1 LGQWDAAVH
10 IIFAHTSYSILRDS
24 SHTLQRRLLLL
35 TQQPHHT
42 HIAILHMCTKRK
54 RKKKNC
60 SRCDAPLTVG
70 ANGYAAVAL
79 SYTLLLL
86 RLCNDELG
94 VLFNSTA

>member
-1 LGQWDAAVH
+1 
-10 IIFAHTSYSILRDS
+10 
-24 SHTLQRRLLLL
+24 
-35 TQQPHHT
+35 
-42 HIAILHMCTKRK
+42 MCTKRK
-54 RKKKNC
+54 RIKQNC

-86 RLCNDELG
+86 LLRLCNDELG